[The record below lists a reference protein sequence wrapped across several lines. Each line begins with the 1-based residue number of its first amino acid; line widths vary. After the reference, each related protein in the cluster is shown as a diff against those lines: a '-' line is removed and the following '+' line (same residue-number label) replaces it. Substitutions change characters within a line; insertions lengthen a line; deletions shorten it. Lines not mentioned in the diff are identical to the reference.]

1 MTDNSQQNEFS
12 SRASEEAPGLISEIF
27 EFIRENKKWWLTPI
41 VVALA
46 LLGFLVFLGSTGA
59 APFIYALF

>member
-1 MTDNSQQNEFS
+1 MSDSSNNDFQSQ
-12 SRASEEAPGLISEIF
+12 ASQEAPGLVRETID
-27 EFIRENKKWWLTPI
+27 FIRFNKKWWLTPI
-41 VVALA
+41 LVALF